1 MVVAADTFG
10 TYGRRGSCLASLRAA
25 RAFDH
30 LVTWAIA
37 LVLLLFGG
45 IAGYG
50 LWDSWKVTEGTD
62 LTQYRPGGPGF
73 AELLQMNP
81 DVVAW
86 IKVDGTSIDY
96 PVVQGEDN
104 FEYLDKDAT
113 GASSASGSIFLDSEC
128 GRSFSEPYEVLFG
141 HHMALH
147 KMFGDIDL
155 FLDEGFFDQN
165 TTATLYLP
173 QETLDLE
180 VCAVLSENAYSRTL
194 FATPAGQD
202 RVAEVRLLAEQ
213 GAVHYRTGS
222 ISDSDQLIALSTC
235 SSEATDQR
243 TILICKVA
251 NRYGSD
257 NANQ

>member
-1 MVVAADTFG
+1 MVQAADTFG
-10 TYGRRGSCLASLRAA
+10 TYGGHGSSSAPLRAA

-30 LVTWAIA
+30 IVTWAIA

-86 IKVDGTSIDY
+86 IKVDGTNIDY
-96 PVVQGEDN
+96 PVVQGKDD

-113 GASSASGSIFLDSEC
+113 GASSAAGSIFLDSEC
-128 GRSFSEPYEVLFG
+128 SRDFTEPYEVLFG
-141 HHMALH
+141 HHMANH

-155 FLDEGFFDQN
+155 FLDEGFFEQN

-173 QETLDLE
+173 TETLDLE
-180 VCAVLSENAYSRTL
+180 VCAVLSENAYNRTV
-194 FATPAGQD
+194 FAMPATNE
-202 RVAEVRLLAEQ
+202 RVAEMRVLAEQ
-213 GAVHYRTGS
+213 EAIHYRADS
-222 ISDSDQLIALSTC
+222 ISDSDQLVALSTC
-235 SSEATDQR
+235 SSDATDQR
-243 TILICKVA
+243 TIIVCKVVD
-251 NRYGSD
+251 RYGSD